1 MGAEILT
8 DHRVL
13 IEKTLVSELNSVK
26 LLLQPLNVLLFCHF
40 HLLEDFLLRVK
51 FTVEVLSAGY
61 CFVDLMLEFQV
72 LFLEDLNLTVCGI
85 KLDFGVFEGQDLIFE
100 LTTSLQEA

>member
-1 MGAEILT
+1 MRAEILT

-13 IEKTLVSELNSVK
+13 IEETLVSELDSVK
-26 LLLQPLNVLLFCHF
+26 LLLQPLNVLLLGHF
-40 HLLEDFLLRVK
+40 HLLEDFFLRVK
-51 FTVEVLSAGY
+51 FTVEVLSSGN

-85 KLDFGVFEGQDLIFE
+85 QLDLGVFEGEDLILE
-100 LTTSLQEA
+100 LTASLQEA